1 MNTLTRA
8 IAIALLALVAGIA
21 NAEQFEQYGPWRVHY
36 IAFNASL
43 LSATIAERYGIVRGR
58 NKGLVNITA
67 VGTAGRGERAGVTGR
82 YRNLLGQSYALDFRE
97 IDDGDAVYYL
107 AAFDFDNAETLRFEV
122 LLDLPGHGT
131 ETLRFQQPLYDA
143 DWRGYAPSR
152 NSQAPPAR
160 ELTSSFALNRG
171 QED

>member
-1 MNTLTRA
+1 MKTLTRVT
-8 IAIALLALVAGIA
+8 IVVLLAVAGGSA
-21 NAEQFEQYGPWRVHY
+21 NAEQFERYGPWRVHY

-67 VGTAGRGERAGVTGR
+67 VGAAGHGERAGVTGR
-82 YRNLLGQSYALDFRE
+82 YRNLLGQSHDLEFRE

-122 LLDLPGHGT
+122 LLDLPDHGV
-131 ETLRFQQPLYDA
+131 ETLRFQQPLYYTD
-143 DWRGYAPSR
+143 
-152 NSQAPPAR
+152 
-160 ELTSSFALNRG
+160 
-171 QED
+171 

>member
-1 MNTLTRA
+1 MKTLTRG
-8 IAIALLALVAGIA
+8 IAVALLTLTAGLA
-21 NAEQFEQYGPWRVHY
+21 NAEQFERYGAWRVHY

-67 VGTAGRGERAGVTGR
+67 VGAAGRGERAGVTGR
-82 YRNLLGQSYALDFRE
+82 YRNLLGQSYDLEFRE

-122 LLDLPGHGT
+122 LLDLPDHGV
-131 ETLRFQQPLYDA
+131 ETLRFQQPLYYA
-143 DWRGYAPSR
+143 D
-152 NSQAPPAR
+152 
-160 ELTSSFALNRG
+160 
-171 QED
+171 

>member
-1 MNTLTRA
+1 MKTLARA
-8 IAIALLALVAGIA
+8 VIVAVLLVGASVA
-21 NAEQFEQYGPWRVHY
+21 NSEQFERYGPWRVHY

-82 YRNLLGQSYALDFRE
+82 YRNLLGQTYDLEFRE

-122 LLDLPGHGT
+122 LLDLRDHGV
-131 ETLRFQQPLYDA
+131 ETLRFQQPLYHA
-143 DWRGYAPSR
+143 AQRGYAPSR
-152 NSQAPPAR
+152 PPQAPPAR
-160 ELTSSFALNRG
+160 ELRSSDELNRG
-171 QED
+171 HGD

>member
-1 MNTLTRA
+1 MNALSRA
-8 IAIALLALVAGIA
+8 VILALLALAAGVA
-21 NAEQFEQYGPWRVHY
+21 NSEQFESYGPWRVHY

-67 VGTAGRGERAGVTGR
+67 VGHAGRGERVGVSGR
-82 YRNLLGQSYALDFRE
+82 YRNLLGQSYDLDFRE

-122 LLDLPGHGT
+122 LLDLPDHGV
-131 ETLRFQQPLYDA
+131 ETLRFQQPLYYA
-143 DWRGYAPSR
+143 D
-152 NSQAPPAR
+152 
-160 ELTSSFALNRG
+160 
-171 QED
+171 

>member
-1 MNTLTRA
+1 MKTLTRG
-8 IAIALLALVAGIA
+8 IAVALLTLTAGLA
-21 NAEQFEQYGPWRVHY
+21 NAEQFERYGGWRVHY

-67 VGTAGRGERAGVTGR
+67 VGAAGRGERVGVTGH
-82 YRNLLGQSYALDFRE
+82 YRNLLGQTYDLEFRE

-122 LLDLPGHGT
+122 LLDLPDHGT
-131 ETLRFQQPLYDA
+131 ETLRFQQPLYYA
-143 DWRGYAPSR
+143 D
-152 NSQAPPAR
+152 
-160 ELTSSFALNRG
+160 
-171 QED
+171 

>member
-1 MNTLTRA
+1 MKTLTRG
-8 IAIALLALVAGIA
+8 IAVALLTLTAGLA
-21 NAEQFEQYGPWRVHY
+21 NAEQFERYGAWRVHY

-67 VGTAGRGERAGVTGR
+67 VGAAGRGERAGITGR
-82 YRNLLGQSYALDFRE
+82 YRNLLGQSYDLEFRE

-122 LLDLPGHGT
+122 LLDLPEHGT
-131 ETLRFQQPLYDA
+131 ETLRFQQPLYYA
-143 DWRGYAPSR
+143 D
-152 NSQAPPAR
+152 
-160 ELTSSFALNRG
+160 
-171 QED
+171 